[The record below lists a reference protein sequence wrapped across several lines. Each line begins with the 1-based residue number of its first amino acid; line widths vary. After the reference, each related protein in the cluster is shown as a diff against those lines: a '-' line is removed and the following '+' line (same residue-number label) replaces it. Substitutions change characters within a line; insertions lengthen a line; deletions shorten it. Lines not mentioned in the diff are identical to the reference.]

1 MRIELNRTFAL
12 RANILLAAFIFLFS
26 SCNKEVA
33 ETLTAQDLLDSAL
46 KNVDQT
52 QLDIDTKIIDDS
64 LAVWGFTDVI
74 LTEPQGVRYK
84 IDTLGNGEKPKLES
98 IVWIKYSGKLLS
110 TGEEFDAGDK
120 LETYLY
126 RLIAGFQTTLPLIPN
141 GSTITLYIPSGLG
154 YGANDV
160 RDSSGKVAIPK
171 NSNLIFDIELFGVF

>member
-1 MRIELNRTFAL
+1 MRIVQNRTFAL
-12 RANILLAAFIFLFS
+12 RVNILLAAFIFLFS
-26 SCNKEVA
+26 GCNKEEP
-33 ETLTAQDLLDSAL
+33 ETLTAQDLLDDAL

-52 QLDIDTKIIDDS
+52 QLQADMKVIDDS
-64 LAVWGFTDVI
+64 LAMWGLTDVI

-84 IDTLGNGEKPKLES
+84 IDALGNGEKPILENV
-98 IVWIKYSGKLLS
+98 VWIKYSGKLLS

-154 YGANDV
+154 YGPNDV
-160 RDSSGKVAIPK
+160 RDNSGKVAIPK

>member
-1 MRIELNRTFAL
+1 MRIVQNRTFAL
-12 RANILLAAFIFLFS
+12 SANILLAAFFFLFS
-26 SCNKEVA
+26 GCNKEVA
-33 ETLTAQDLLDSAL
+33 ETLTAQDLLDGAL
-46 KNVDQT
+46 KNVDQA
-52 QLDIDTKIIDDS
+52 QLQADLKVIDDS
-64 LAVWGFTDVI
+64 LAMWGLTDVI

-84 IDTLGNGEKPKLES
+84 IDALGNGEKPILENV
-98 IVWIKYSGKLLS
+98 VWIKYSGKLLS

-154 YGANDV
+154 YGSNDV
-160 RDSSGKVAIPK
+160 LDNSGKVAIPK

>member
-1 MRIELNRTFAL
+1 MRIVQNRTFAL
-12 RANILLAAFIFLFS
+12 RANILLAAFFFLFS
-26 SCNKEVA
+26 GCNKEVA
-33 ETLTAQDLLDSAL
+33 ETLTAQDLLDGAL
-46 KNVDQT
+46 KNVDQA
-52 QLDIDTKIIDDS
+52 QLQADLKVIDDS
-64 LAVWGFTDVI
+64 LAMWGLTDVI

-84 IDTLGNGEKPKLES
+84 IDALGNGEKPILENV
-98 IVWIKYSGKLLS
+98 VWIKYSGKLLS

-160 RDSSGKVAIPK
+160 LDNSGKVAIPK